1 MRARDSRSSRGR
13 TRSAVGSAPVGQRR
27 SEASGSSPVRSRYA
41 IGICR
46 LRCTPSFCRNTSEWA
61 LAVLGEIPR
70 RTPTSSFEQ
79 PAAISVTISR

>member
-1 MRARDSRSSRGR
+1 MRARDSRVAAGALDQRWGR
-13 TRSAVGSAPVGQRR
+13 APVGQRR

-46 LRCTPSFCRNTSEWA
+46 LRRTPSFCRNTSEWA

-79 PAAISVTISR
+79 RLRSA